1 MTCKLCETR
10 RPRRACPGVGGRICA
25 VCCGTERE
33 TTVSCPLDCPFLQ
46 EAHRHEKP
54 PEIDPEQVPNRDVEV
69 SEEFIDERRGLVM
82 FSAFS
87 LLEAALQA
95 SSAVDSDVREA
106 LESLIRTY
114 RTRESGL
121 YYETRP
127 ANLLAAHIHQHMQK
141 SFDEYRKSELER
153 AGLTTV
159 RDAEILG
166 VLVFWQRVALRY
178 NHGRR
183 LGRPF
188 LSMLRNSLAEAGLSH
203 GPQGWQTRSQSPL
216 VIP

>member
-1 MTCKLCETR
+1 
-10 RPRRACPGVGGRICA
+10 

-54 PEIDPEQVPNRDVEV
+54 PEIDPQQVPNRDIEV
-69 SEEFIDERRGLVM
+69 SEEFIDEHRGLVM
-82 FSAFS
+82 FSAAS
-87 LLEAALQA
+87 LVEAARQA

-127 ANLLAAHIHQHMQK
+127 ANLLAGHIHQHVQK
-141 SFDEYRKSELER
+141 SFEEYRQKER
-153 AGLTTV
+153 ERTGLSTV
-159 RDAEILG
+159 RDADLLG
-166 VLVFWQRVALRY
+166 VLVFWQRVGLRY
-178 NHGRR
+178 NNGRR

-188 LSMLRNSLAEAGLSH
+188 LGMLRNSLAEAGLTQ
-203 GPQGWQTRSQSPL
+203 GPPPL